1 MHDDVALGPI
11 VARGSCITGLSS
23 HGRSPGRGSRSVSRP
38 APSMS
43 PRRGHR
49 LSKRH
54 LENASFRSHSGRP
67 AGADRRPRPPRCRA
81 ARGIVT
87 ASCRNGLVPQRPP
100 AAAPPAPWCSPGV
113 CGKQLERLCPFTRVC
128 PFIRVRGGARLTGAS
143 SRQTTLTN
151 IRKCFSKGDPATGKL
166 WYITRWREHTSSPR
180 WPLTQVRAG
189 PGIRRRED
197 KTRSAPK
204 MLDAVH

>member
-1 MHDDVALGPI
+1 
-11 VARGSCITGLSS
+11 
-23 HGRSPGRGSRSVSRP
+23 
-38 APSMS
+38 MS

-143 SRQTTLTN
+143 FRQTTLTN
-151 IRKCFSKGDPATGKL
+151 IRKCLFPKAILQQGSLGTSPAGAST
-166 WYITRWREHTSSPR
+166 H
-180 WPLTQVRAG
+180 QDRAG
-189 PGIRRRED
+189 RSLKSALAPVSAGARTRRDPLQRCS
-197 KTRSAPK
+197 TRCTRGRCTKGTLRPI
-204 MLDAVH
+204 